1 MLPKMLELSTIV
13 DTLGTSFEWRKIIFV
28 PDQCNEL
35 NQWTLADWDSA
46 GVLNFRQ
53 WTRCPQYADLSPLP
67 LQDYLTLFQII
78 SQWSRLFDPIHTS
91 TPIGYHSIGWI
102 NSLNQSRLFH
112 PVQNISTQSKF
123 LHSIHIILP
132 HTYYFI
138 HFLTQKKLLYPIQP
152 SNFVLSFPKTSMFWV
167 LSIKVPSQGKV
178 RSGKD
183 WIKTTFL
190 NKSEYL

>member
-1 MLPKMLELSTIV
+1 MKKNYFRARPV
-13 DTLGTSFEWRKIIFV
+13 
-28 PDQCNEL
+28 
-35 NQWTLADWDSA
+35 QWTQPVNPCWLRFCRSLKFPPVDALPSICWS
-46 GVLNFRQ
+46 LPSSSSR
-53 WTRCPQYADLSPLP
+53 LSHPLP
-67 LQDYLTLFQII
+67 DYFTMVQII
-78 SQWSRLFDPIHTS
+78 LPPPPPHP
-91 TPIGYHSIGWI
+91 PIGYHSIGWI

-123 LHSIHIILP
+123 LHSIQIILP

-138 HFLTQKKLLYPIQP
+138 HFLTQVRLLYSIQP

>member
-1 MLPKMLELSTIV
+1 MLELSTIV
-13 DTLGTSFEWRKIIFV
+13 NTLEHHLNEEKLFSW

-46 GVLNFRQ
+46 GVLNFRP

-67 LQDYLTLFQII
+67 LQDYLTPLQII
-78 SQWSRLFDPIHTS
+78 SRWSRLFYPHPDCF
-91 TPIGYHSIGWI
+91 TPSII
-102 NSLNQSRLFH
+102 FQPNQNSCT
-112 PVQNISTQSKF
+112 PSKSF
-123 LHSIHIILP
+123 CPIHIISSISLP
-132 HTYYFI
+132 KSNCY
-138 HFLTQKKLLYPIQP
+138 IQ
-152 SNFVLSFPKTSMFWV
+152 STLRILFCLFQKTSMFWV

-183 WIKTTFL
+183 WIRTTFL